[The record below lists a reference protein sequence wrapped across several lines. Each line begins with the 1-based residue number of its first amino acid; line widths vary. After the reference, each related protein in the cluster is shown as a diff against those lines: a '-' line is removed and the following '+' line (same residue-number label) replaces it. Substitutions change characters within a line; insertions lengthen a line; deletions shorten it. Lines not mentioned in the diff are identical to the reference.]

1 MNSRF
6 ITLWSENEHYMF
18 SFLLNLLGFVW
29 LPRIRSVLETVP
41 WALEKTVYPVTE
53 WPVLMRHL
61 DHITDGAI
69 QVFSVLT
76 DCLPVFSIT

>member
-1 MNSRF
+1 
-6 ITLWSENEHYMF
+6 MF

-29 LPRIRSVLETVP
+29 LPRIHSVLETVP

-76 DCLPVFSIT
+76 DCLSVFSIT